1 MWLLFA
7 ISVAVLLIV
16 LLNSGKIGSSAVQAG
31 GGRPR
36 SPGPPWPSVDGL
48 VAPASRAEL
57 IWPRGRGADAGG
69 RRRLRA
75 GAARLTRL
83 DQRVAIVTGAGQGI
97 GRKIAEGLA
106 GEGARVVVADVRG
119 GEQAAQAIG
128 GLAVEVDVSDLQD
141 CERMARAAVDAY
153 GRIDILVNNAGIY
166 TSLVPTPFD
175 QLSVDEWRRVFDVNV
190 LGMYLATRAV
200 APFMRSAGTGRI
212 INLASGTPYKGVP
225 MFLHYV
231 ASKGAVIAMTR
242 SLAKELGGDGV
253 LVNTVAPGFTMSDG
267 VLANQVQVQQLRDI
281 SVGARVLVRDQYPE
295 DIVGAVVF
303 FASDDSSF
311 ITGQSLVVDGGAYFN

>member
-1 MWLLFA
+1 M
-7 ISVAVLLIV
+7 S
-16 LLNSGKIGSSAVQAG
+16 
-31 GGRPR
+31 
-36 SPGPPWPSVDGL
+36 
-48 VAPASRAEL
+48 
-57 IWPRGRGADAGG
+57 
-69 RRRLRA
+69 
-75 GAARLTRL
+75 RL
-83 DQRVAIVTGAGQGI
+83 DRRVAIVTGAAQGI

-106 GEGARVVVADVRG
+106 AEGARVVVADVRG
-119 GEQAAQAIG
+119 GEEAAQAIG
-128 GLAVEVDVSDLQD
+128 GLAVEVDVSDLQA
-141 CERMARAAVDAY
+141 CQRMAQAAVDAY
-153 GRIDILVNNAGIY
+153 GQIDVLVNNAGIY

-200 APFMRSAGTGRI
+200 APFMRSARSGRI
-212 INLASGTPYKGVP
+212 VNLASGTPYKGVP

-267 VLANQVQVQQLRDI
+267 VLANPVQVEQLRDV
-281 SVGARVLVRDQYPE
+281 SVKARVLARDQYPE

-303 FASDDSSF
+303 FASDESSF

>member
-1 MWLLFA
+1 V
-7 ISVAVLLIV
+7 S
-16 LLNSGKIGSSAVQAG
+16 
-31 GGRPR
+31 
-36 SPGPPWPSVDGL
+36 
-48 VAPASRAEL
+48 
-57 IWPRGRGADAGG
+57 
-69 RRRLRA
+69 
-75 GAARLTRL
+75 RL
-83 DQRVAIVTGAGQGI
+83 DQRAAIVTGAAQGI

-106 GEGARVVVADVRG
+106 AEGARVVVADVRG
-119 GEQAAQAIG
+119 GEQVARAIG
-128 GLAVEVDVSDLQD
+128 GLAVEVDVSDLEA
-141 CERMARAAVDAY
+141 CERMAQAAIDAY

-175 QLSVDEWRRVFDVNV
+175 QLSIEEWRRVFDVNV

-200 APFMRSAGTGRI
+200 APFMRSARSGRI

-253 LVNTVAPGFTMSDG
+253 LVNTVAPGFTMSEG
-267 VLANQVQVQQLRDI
+267 VLANPVQVEQLQEV
-281 SVGARVLVRDQYPE
+281 SVKARVLVRDQYPE

-303 FASDDSSF
+303 FASDESSF

>member
-1 MWLLFA
+1 
-7 ISVAVLLIV
+7 
-16 LLNSGKIGSSAVQAG
+16 
-31 GGRPR
+31 
-36 SPGPPWPSVDGL
+36 
-48 VAPASRAEL
+48 
-57 IWPRGRGADAGG
+57 
-69 RRRLRA
+69 
-75 GAARLTRL
+75 
-83 DQRVAIVTGAGQGI
+83 
-97 GRKIAEGLA
+97 
-106 GEGARVVVADVRG
+106 
-119 GEQAAQAIG
+119 
-128 GLAVEVDVSDLQD
+128 LAVEVDVSDLEACQ
-141 CERMARAAVDAY
+141 RMAQTAVDAY
-153 GRIDILVNNAGIY
+153 GQIDVLVNNAGIY

-200 APFMRSAGTGRI
+200 TPFMRSARSGRI

-267 VLANQVQVQQLRDI
+267 VLANQVQVEQLQDV
-281 SVGARVLVRDQYPE
+281 SVKARVIARDQYPE

-303 FASDDSSF
+303 FASDESSF